1 MSCVWGSPW
10 SPPPQGTVQPLQL
23 TWQPVLLP
31 SSVLFIGVS
40 HKISLAK
47 GFCYQKREPLACI
60 TFIPLAFTECQR
72 GTHQ

>member
-40 HKISLAK
+40 HKISL
-47 GFCYQKREPLACI
+47 G
-60 TFIPLAFTECQR
+60 QR
-72 GTHQ
+72 ILLPKERTTGLHHIYSSSIH